1 LDYKHIDYFQ
11 IYNEHLLLERA
22 PIDINSEANGLIAS
36 TTCVL
41 ATKTRERTSPIF
53 NQGIRHDSGKGQ
65 ATSDSKKAH
74 RRNLKTT

>member
-1 LDYKHIDYFQ
+1 LDSKHIDYFQ

-41 ATKTRERTSPIF
+41 ATKTTERTSPIF

>member
-22 PIDINSEANGLIAS
+22 PNDINSEANGLIAS

-41 ATKTRERTSPIF
+41 ATKTTERTSPIF

-74 RRNLKTT
+74 RRNLKTK

>member
-22 PIDINSEANGLIAS
+22 PIDINSEANELIAS
-36 TTCVL
+36 TTSVL

-74 RRNLKTT
+74 RRNLKTK